1 MKYFLPCYNA
11 CESSLKQFKLEST
24 SFWQYV
30 DCKVF
35 NASIHW
41 KHKNILKTTFWV
53 YVNSDLIIYFR
64 IKDRTFLQYDR
75 KLSIKIV
82 NFQPGSY
89 TFSPDRILYFSWAF
103 TFQLK
108 HQPIWFISYETYPWF
123 GLVRYGPWFIFLIRD
138 YIWSAFLFMVRSEIR
153 FGRIIGRDFR
163 NDVNSKLTISDRSGF
178 SNY

>member
-1 MKYFLPCYNA
+1 MKYFLSCYNA

-75 KLSIKIV
+75 KHSNKMV
-82 NFQPGSY
+82 DFQPGSY
-89 TFSPDRILYFSWAF
+89 TFSPDRILCFSWAF

-108 HQPIWFISYETYPWF
+108 HQPIWFISYETYTRF
-123 GLVRYGPWFIFLIRD
+123 GLVRYGPWFGFLIRD
-138 YIWSAFLFMVRSEIR
+138 YIWSAFLFMSGTRSEIR
-153 FGRIIGRDFR
+153 FGRIIIRDFK
-163 NDVNSKLTISDRSGF
+163 NDVN
-178 SNY
+178 

>member
-1 MKYFLPCYNA
+1 MSEQFLMKYFLSCYNA

-82 NFQPGSY
+82 NFQSWSY
-89 TFSPDRILYFSWAF
+89 TLLFMSVYLPIETSTDMIRIIWNLYMVRIGSIRSVVRIFDSR
-103 TFQLK
+103 LYLVC
-108 HQPIWFISYETYPWF
+108 IFIY
-123 GLVRYGPWFIFLIRD
+123 VRYE
-138 YIWSAFLFMVRSEIR
+138 VRNPLWA
-153 FGRIIGRDFR
+153 D
-163 NDVNSKLTISDRSGF
+163 
-178 SNY
+178 NY